1 MLAPPQ
7 GGARIALAPRESQ
20 SPLELSAPAPPPA
33 PPALPHQFAIPTQFA
48 ALSSPQLSPLLQL
61 QPPQAREVRLR

>member
-7 GGARIALAPRESQ
+7 GGARIALAPWESQ
-20 SPLELSAPAPPPA
+20 SPPELSAPAPPPA

>member
-20 SPLELSAPAPPPA
+20 SPPELSAPAPPPA